1 MNGHDII
8 VVGASA
14 GGVEALTNLV
24 RGLPRELPASV
35 FIVLHIAAQSPS
47 ILPEILTRAGN
58 LPATHAVDGERI
70 EHGRIYVAPPDQH
83 LLIEEGYVHVVRGP
97 RENRHRPAVDPMFRS
112 AALAY
117 GTRVVGIVLTGA
129 LDDGTAGMRSLKSR
143 GGVSVIQDPQEAI
156 YPSMPRSVERNVKVD
171 YCLPLAE
178 IPPLIVRLAS
188 EAADAGEYPVP
199 DDLKTEVKI
208 AEQTMNTTEFIE
220 SVEKLG
226 TRSLFTCPE
235 CHGLLWEMNDGEL
248 LRFRCHVGHAFSIE
262 SLMAEQSEVLENAL
276 WSALR
281 SLEEKVA
288 LARNMAQRAW
298 ERNYAKAARKF
309 EERAQ
314 EAEQQAQSVRNLL
327 LSGRGLTPDT
337 LVDETAGAD

>member
-1 MNGHDII
+1 MTAHDII

-14 GGVEALTNLV
+14 GGVEALSQLV
-24 RGLPRELPASV
+24 RGLPRDLPASV
-35 FIVLHIAAQSPS
+35 FIVLHISAQSPS
-47 ILPEILTRAGN
+47 ILPEILSRAGN
-58 LPATHAVDGERI
+58 LPAAHAANGEAI

-117 GTRVVGIVLTGA
+117 GPRVVGVILTGA
-129 LDDGTAGMRSLKSR
+129 LDDGTAGMRSLKMR
-143 GGVSVIQDPQEAI
+143 GGLSVIQDPREAL
-156 YPSMPRSVERNVKVD
+156 YPGMPRSVEQNVQVD
-171 YCLPLAE
+171 YCLPMAE
-178 IPPLIVRLAS
+178 IPPLLVRLAN
-188 EAADAGEYPVP
+188 EAIVKGEYPVP
-199 DDLKTEVKI
+199 DDLKTEAKI
-208 AEQTMNTTEFIE
+208 AEQNMNSQELIE
-220 SVEKLG
+220 SVEQLG

-235 CHGLLWEMNDGEL
+235 CHGLLWEMNDGKL
-248 LRFRCHVGHAFSIE
+248 LRFRCHVGHAFSVD
-262 SLMAEQSEVLENAL
+262 SLMAEQTEVLEDAL

-298 ERNYAKAARKF
+298 ERNFTKAAQKF
-309 EERAQ
+309 EEKAR
-314 EAEQQAQSVRNLL
+314 EAEQQAQAVRHLL
-327 LSGRGLTPDT
+327 LSGRGLTTDT